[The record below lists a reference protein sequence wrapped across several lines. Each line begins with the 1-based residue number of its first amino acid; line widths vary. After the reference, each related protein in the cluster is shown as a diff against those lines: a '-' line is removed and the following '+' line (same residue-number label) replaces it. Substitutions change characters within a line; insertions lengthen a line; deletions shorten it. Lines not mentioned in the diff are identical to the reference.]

1 MITLKRSFYYNWLC
15 ECIRA
20 YPNKRMDM
28 TLKLVS
34 KDSSFLV
41 AKRLPMPMVA
51 VSFCSDDASTRIKVA
66 R

>member
-1 MITLKRSFYYNWLC
+1 MVLLKKSVYYNWLC

-20 YPNKRMDM
+20 HTNKLMDM

-34 KDSSFLV
+34 KNSSFLV
-41 AKRLPMPMVA
+41 AKRMPEPKIVA
-51 VSFCSDDASTRIKVA
+51 SLCSDDRFSRVKIG